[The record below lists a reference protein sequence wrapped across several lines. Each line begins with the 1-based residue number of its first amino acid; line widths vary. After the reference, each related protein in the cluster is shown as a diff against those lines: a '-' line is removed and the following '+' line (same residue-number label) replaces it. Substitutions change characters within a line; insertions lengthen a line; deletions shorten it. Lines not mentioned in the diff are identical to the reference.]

1 MTMAMANGLQDLSGN
16 TVHSFTQVINNSST
30 VFNDQEAPTLTT
42 TRLINDGQTFT
53 LNFNEP
59 LDSQGLDTTQVAQNF
74 KVFVN
79 GTSFGATFDNSAT
92 TLSADG
98 TSLTLKLDGG
108 RKIEATQQVL
118 ISYEAPLNNDVP
130 GSIAAT
136 STLSDTS
143 GNDLQS
149 FTFNVSN
156 ESAQDFTAPRLTGA
170 PNVEPAGLGINIPFT
185 EMVVMDDAT
194 AALSAF
200 TVSIDGTALRN
211 DEFSINA
218 NGGASLQ
225 ITLSNRVYND
235 QTLTVAYNPA
245 ELTDFAGELKDNQ
258 GNSVASFNQ
267 LINTSGIPDSSPD
280 LTPPQVTA
288 SSTSVDGQTISLNF
302 SEELST
308 PDSNSFRINLDGRE
322 LGMGAVE
329 NITQNV
335 NGDGSSTV
343 EIKLF
348 ANQAV
353 GQGQSLVVAY
363 DPDSFSNALFDD
375 AGNQV
380 AAFQQAVNN
389 SSEAAPQDLVAP
401 DVTSGDTDPTGL
413 SISLAFDEQLQQLDA
428 QQLDALKSSLRIVVD
443 GHELPSVDAIDSLS
457 INNVIWPCWCWQF
470 FSTETP

>member
-1 MTMAMANGLQDLSGN
+1 MAQASAPPLTTVQPNSPSANGTG
-16 TVHSFTQVINNSST
+16 
-30 VFNDQEAPTLTT
+30 
-42 TRLINDGQTFT
+42 
-53 LNFNEP
+53 
-59 LDSQGLDTTQVAQNF
+59 
-74 KVFVN
+74 
-79 GTSFGATFDNSAT
+79 
-92 TLSADG
+92 
-98 TSLTLKLDGG
+98 SLTLKLDGG

-130 GSIAAT
+130 GSVAAT

-156 ESAQDFTAPRLTGA
+156 ESAQDFTAPRLTGE
-170 PNVEPAGLGINIPFT
+170 PTVEPAGLQINIPFS
-185 EMVVMDDAT
+185 EMVVMDDAI

-211 DEFSINA
+211 DEFTINA

-225 ITLSNRVYND
+225 IALTDRVYND

-245 ELTDFAGELKDNQ
+245 DLTDTAGELKDNN
-258 GNSVASFNQ
+258 GNFVASFNQ
-267 LINTSGIPDSSPD
+267 LINTSAIADSSPD

-302 SEELST
+302 SEELSST
-308 PDSNSFRINLDGRE
+308 PDINSFRINLDGRE

-329 NITQNV
+329 DITQNF

-389 SSEAAPQDLVAP
+389 SSTAAPQDLVAP

-413 SISLAFDEQLQQLDA
+413 SISLSFDEQLQQLDV
-428 QQLDALKSSLRIVVD
+428 QQLETLKSSLRIVVD

-457 INNVIWPCWCWQF
+457 INNVWHDWHGPL
-470 FSTETP
+470 